1 MDNRSGV
8 LASRF
13 FLFTSFFFSDMLRLF
28 IARGLRKER
37 KKLEKLEVKTGKFHY
52 ILIVL
57 LGLFLVPLS
66 LFNLINGIS
75 GGFKIVPFGIGLMML
90 LIFGLVVWLM
100 LRAYRKS
107 VKYFTGEGLKRN
119 DGRELAWT
127 DLSRVV
133 NQIRIKPGTN
143 IKMLWRTEIHF
154 KNGEKVWLIPGKV
167 SNFGEVSAFVG
178 NLPCE
183 HTEVNV

>member
-1 MDNRSGV
+1 VYIGKGV
-8 LASRF
+8 KA
-13 FLFTSFFFSDMLRLF
+13 M
-28 IARGLRKER
+28 
-37 KKLEKLEVKTGKFHY
+37 EKLEVKTGKFHF
-52 ILIVL
+52 ILIAL

-66 LFNLINGIS
+66 LFNLMS
-75 GGFKIVPFGIGLMML
+75 GLSRGFKIVPFGIGLMML
-90 LIFGLVVWLM
+90 SIFGFVVWLL

-107 VKYFTGEGLKRN
+107 VKYFSREGLKRN

-127 DLSRVV
+127 DLIGVV
-133 NQIRIKPGTN
+133 NQIRLKPGTD

-154 KNGEKVWLIPGKV
+154 KDGEKVWLIPGKV
-167 SNFGEVSAFVG
+167 ANFQEVSAFVN